1 MFDQTNFEKQAKR
14 KRFFPAFL
22 WAIIICVL
30 SLMPSRNLTE
40 LRFDLLAPDKLAH
53 VAVYAL
59 LSFLWLWGYKETN
72 RKKVSIVLLGSIIL
86 GVLLEIAQYLFF
98 PDRFFELYDI
108 LANVIGAIIGII
120 ALFFYHKTL
129 SVWIF
134 QFLAV
139 LFLALS

>member
-1 MFDQTNFEKQAKR
+1 MFDQINFEKQAKR
-14 KRFFPAFL
+14 KRFLPAFL
-22 WAIIICVL
+22 WAIIICIL
-30 SLMPSRNLTE
+30 SLMPSKNLPE
-40 LRFDLLAPDKLAH
+40 LHFDLLAPDKLAH
-53 VAVYAL
+53 TAVYAL
-59 LSFLWLWGYKETN
+59 LSFLWLWAYKE
-72 RKKVSIVLLGSIIL
+72 RKMSYAFIVFSGSAIL
-86 GVLLEIAQYLFF
+86 GILLEVAQYLFF

-139 LFLALS
+139 LFLVSS